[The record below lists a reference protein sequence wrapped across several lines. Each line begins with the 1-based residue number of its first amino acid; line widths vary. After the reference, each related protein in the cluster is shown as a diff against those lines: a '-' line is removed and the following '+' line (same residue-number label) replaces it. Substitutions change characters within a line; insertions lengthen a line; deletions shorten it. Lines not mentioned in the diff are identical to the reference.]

1 MSIPPGSSQTCV
13 LNKTWC
19 IGEKLRNSKQIK
31 HQIAPGLAILIFSL
45 SLLFVCY
52 IKNSQLFTEAH
63 KRKSLASFDNTLPG
77 VWWYESCNR
86 HKVARIFTALSE
98 RALCLSSQILSEASS
113 AERAPREGPR
123 GQRNFSLQAFFS
135 LSPIPRFAHSL
146 TLFALLRSTC
156 SHRCFYTSHRSLNPY
171 FSSFTLCFPTLFSCL
186 SFSSWMLMTTISLL
200 PSCSSAK
207 ITDYREKERERE
219 RERQRERERGFTFPE
234 KPNLSNLQCCCAW
247 QPNRVAFFFLTQRQ
261 STASAAHTHAAPNQR
276 RRIFL
281 IFFVVV
287 EFCSELAAM
296 WPLPQML
303 RRSKPARIN
312 ISSLS
317 LSQLLHNLMPA
328 DQWRIYNVKLLN
340 LSPDSYEHGWWQ
352 RPEHEQWRQNA
363 HTHKHTHIHTHLRST
378 CLFTDGWL
386 NVQHIA

>member
-1 MSIPPGSSQTCV
+1 MLVFPNPLRGLQRRKGPEGGSQGSAQLQSTSFFFPLPDSQICTLPHSVCSAPFHLQPQMLLYLTSLPKSIFF
-13 LNKTWC
+13 
-19 IGEKLRNSKQIK
+19 
-31 HQIAPGLAILIFSL
+31 ILYSLFSHSL
-45 SLLFVCY
+45 FMSLLLLV
-52 IKNSQLFTEAH
+52 NAD
-63 KRKSLASFDNTLPG
+63 DND
-77 VWWYESCNR
+77 
-86 HKVARIFTALSE
+86 
-98 RALCLSSQILSEASS
+98 
-113 AERAPREGPR
+113 
-123 GQRNFSLQAFFS
+123 
-135 LSPIPRFAHSL
+135 
-146 TLFALLRSTC
+146 
-156 SHRCFYTSHRSLNPY
+156 
-171 FSSFTLCFPTLFSCL
+171 FPTAELQFSQDHRL
-186 SFSSWMLMTTISLL
+186 QGE
-200 PSCSSAK
+200 
-207 ITDYREKERERE
+207 RERERE

-317 LSQLLHNLMPA
+317 LSQLLHDLMPA

-386 NVQHIA
+386 NVQHKA